1 VDKIQK
7 YQAAIV
13 LKPSLIHH
21 FCISLYRTMD
31 KLTGDQ
37 KAEYATSLA
46 ALALYDGGVSFSCA
60 PKRLVV
66 VL

>member
-1 VDKIQK
+1 
-7 YQAAIV
+7 
-13 LKPSLIHH
+13 
-21 FCISLYRTMD
+21 MD